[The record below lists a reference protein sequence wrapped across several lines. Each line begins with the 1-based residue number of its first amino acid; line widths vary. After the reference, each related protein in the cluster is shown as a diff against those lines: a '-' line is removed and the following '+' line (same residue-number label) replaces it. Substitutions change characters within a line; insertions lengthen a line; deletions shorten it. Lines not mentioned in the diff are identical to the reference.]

1 MSTAAH
7 IAQALA
13 GRRAQ
18 RLTDGG
24 YLIPCPA
31 PGHGKGN
38 GDRHPSLRISDG
50 DTRVLV
56 HCFSGCPASDVLD
69 ALRHRGLL
77 DGPMSDRPRPAPRI
91 RQQPHQ
97 PRKRG
102 GEPWHGIWRHTVDAP
117 GTPVEAYL
125 AGRRL
130 ALPPDACEVIRF
142 HATCP
147 FGYGDDHQLLRT
159 PAMVAL
165 VRNVLTDR
173 PQAVHRTAL
182 NLSGHKVEVGG
193 RDRMALGPLK
203 DGAVKLTADEC
214 VTYALGIAEGIE
226 TALSLACLPEW
237 RGLPVWSLISAD
249 GIESFPLLAGVET
262 LVIAVDHDK
271 AGEDAALAVAER
283 WRAAEREVLLIEAT
297 APGNDLNDILGEAP

>member
-1 MSTAAH
+1 MSSAAH

-18 RLTDGG
+18 RLADGG

-77 DGPMSDRPRPAPRI
+77 DGLRSDDPHPAPRV
-91 RQQPHQ
+91 QQPRQ

-102 GEPWHGIWRHTVDAP
+102 GEPWHGIWRHTIDAT
-117 GTPVEAYL
+117 GTPVETYL
-125 AGRRL
+125 TGRKL
-130 ALPPDACEVIRF
+130 ALPPDAGDVIRF
-142 HATCP
+142 HGTCP
-147 FGYGDDHQLLRT
+147 FGYCDDHQLLRT

-182 NLSGHKVEVGG
+182 DLSGRKVEVNG
-193 RDRMALGPLK
+193 RDRMALGSIK
-203 DGAVKLTADEC
+203 GGAVKLTPDDC
-214 VTYALGIAEGIE
+214 ITYALGIAEGIE
-226 TALSLACLPEW
+226 TALSLARLPEW
-237 RGLPVWSLISAD
+237 RGLPVWSLINAD
-249 GIESFPLLAGVET
+249 GIDSFPVLAGIET

-283 WRAAEREVLLIEAT
+283 WRAAGREVLLVEAT
-297 APGNDLNDILGEAP
+297 TPGNDLNDILGGTP